1 MIVFRQDS
9 GFVFQRVTRIEEGR
23 IMKKRISLGYK
34 TFLLGAV
41 LILSLLAAASILLRE
56 SPKAF
61 GGNFGPQ
68 MGQQGGRYQISGC
81 NANSAWV
88 IDTAMGDVYM
98 IYSSG
103 KWKEVGS
110 IMDETKRI
118 RR

>member
-1 MIVFRQDS
+1 MEKKYSLDFKTVFLS
-9 GFVFQRVTRIEEGR
+9 AI
-23 IMKKRISLGYK
+23 
-34 TFLLGAV
+34 
-41 LILSLLAAASILLRE
+41 LILSLLAGGVILLRE
-56 SPKAF
+56 SSKAF

-118 RR
+118 KK

>member
-1 MIVFRQDS
+1 M
-9 GFVFQRVTRIEEGR
+9 E
-23 IMKKRISLGYK
+23 KKYSLDYK
-34 TFLLGAV
+34 TFFLAAV
-41 LILSLLAAASILLRE
+41 LILSLLASASILLRE
-56 SPKAF
+56 SSKAF

-98 IYSSG
+98 IYSNG

-118 RR
+118 KK